1 MTTTPPER
9 PITCY
14 DGWRAVAWFDY
25 IDEQFDAEDLID
37 TSQLLQSRRAITKM
51 IDAEVAQLG
60 GDPKKVP
67 FMDLCCL

>member
-1 MTTTPPER
+1 M
-9 PITCY
+9 
-14 DGWRAVAWFDY
+14 AWFDY